1 MTKASA
7 RACSAILFA
16 VLACLAGASQA
27 ADSEENRAIAEPP
40 EIVDP
45 MCFAMDAPTHTG
57 ALLIEE
63 IEGDAIDGFGYGTV
77 HAESGES
84 WGYSLAVS
92 GQQDRAILDLT
103 VSTLVEGDEQELQVQ
118 WAFVNGGIVTDMGT
132 YLDADCAPIQ
142 EEFNDR
148 FTQ

>member
-1 MTKASA
+1 
-7 RACSAILFA
+7 
-16 VLACLAGASQA
+16 
-27 ADSEENRAIAEPP
+27 
-40 EIVDP
+40 

-84 WGYSLAVS
+84 WGYSLAIS